1 MAYPDFEYH
10 ETQRTA
16 KLPKWYEKKPAI
28 DTTLLTKIYLG
39 IVRDA
44 RDPQRM
50 GRILVWIPELS
61 GESDKEENWVICSY
75 CSPFAGA
82 SFFNF
87 EFHKDPEK
95 SSEGLGAIADIKARA
110 SSRTPQPDTIKKD
123 PGPTDFSGRQSY
135 GMWFTPP
142 DVGNEVLIAF
152 VNGDPNFGIWFGCL
166 YQQDLNH
173 MIPGVGQD
181 TIHKGPDS
189 DVMSNETGPVIE
201 TDLSVSANTKN
212 KDNPDRR
219 MFKPLRD
226 GLKLQQGLDND
237 GARGQSTSSARRESP
252 SQVFGILTP
261 NGSQFVMDDG
271 EPPSSDPQSPPV
283 QPREFIRLRTKGGAQ
298 LLIDQTDGF
307 VYAISRDGRTWLEL
321 SDKGDGN
328 FDIYTSGNISIHAEK
343 GDINLKAG
351 LKDINIQAERDINI
365 VAGKN
370 IRMLA
375 GQNFDT
381 LVQGNISTE
390 SQAKISSKAAGDYA
404 INSDSEIGIT
414 AVGNLREQASNVFM
428 NSGPGPQSDAPS
440 TPPSYQVASPS
451 SPPEASDSGRWEPG
465 AAYPEGSNIISR
477 VPQHEP
483 WIDHNVSTQGVNR
496 KIVES
501 PRDSSILSGASI
513 FGQLIPND
521 IVLPDTT
528 RLIGQRFN
536 SADLPEYIQVAN
548 VLAGDLSPVASLG
561 ISQSGLDLIK
571 KFEGSENRVYL
582 DATGLPTIGIGHLI
596 TEADRASGRFAN
608 GFITDAEVDELL
620 REDLANVET
629 AVRGCVNQPLT
640 NNQYDALVSMAF
652 NIGNTGFCNSTL
664 VKRINEGNYQEVP
677 NEMQRWDKARVGGT
691 LQPLQGLTNRRVAEA
706 RLFAKNPAV

>member
-16 KLPKWYEKKPAI
+16 KLPKWYQKQPAI

-39 IVRDA
+39 IVRDS

-87 EFHKDPEK
+87 DFHKDPEK
-95 SSEGLGAIADIKARA
+95 NTISPDGIGAIEDIKNRA
-110 SSRTPQPDTIKKD
+110 GTQGANRVPQPDTIRKD
-123 PGPTDFSGRQSY
+123 GIPSEYSGRQSY

-142 DVGNEVLIAF
+142 DVGNEVLVLF
-152 VNGDPNFGIWFGCL
+152 VNGDPNFGVWFGCL
-166 YQQDLNH
+166 FQQDLNH
-173 MIPGVGQD
+173 MIPGVAQD
-181 TIHKGPDS
+181 TIFKGSDS
-189 DVMSNETGPVIE
+189 DVMDDEVGPVIE
-201 TDLSVSANTKN
+201 ADLSVAENTKN

-226 GLKLQQGLDND
+226 GLKLQQGLDQD

-261 NGSQFVMDDG
+261 NGNHFVMDDG
-271 EPPSSDPQSPPV
+271 QPPSSDPQSPPI
-283 QPREFIRLRTKGGAQ
+283 QAREFIRLRTKGGAQ

-343 GDINLKAG
+343 GNINLKAG

-370 IRMLA
+370 IRIIA

-390 SQAKISSKAAGDYA
+390 SQAKISSKAA
-404 INSDSEIGIT
+404 
-414 AVGNLREQASNVFM
+414 
-428 NSGPGPQSDAPS
+428 
-440 TPPSYQVASPS
+440 
-451 SPPEASDSGRWEPG
+451 
-465 AAYPEGSNIISR
+465 
-477 VPQHEP
+477 
-483 WIDHNVSTQGVNR
+483 NVSFIPSLHFIWNFL
-496 KIVES
+496 IVFFVYSFYKSAITE
-501 PRDSSILSGASI
+501 SSIS
-513 FGQLIPND
+513 
-521 IVLPDTT
+521 
-528 RLIGQRFN
+528 
-536 SADLPEYIQVAN
+536 YI
-548 VLAGDLSPVASLG
+548 
-561 ISQSGLDLIK
+561 K
-571 KFEGSENRVYL
+571 CHTY
-582 DATGLPTIGIGHLI
+582 
-596 TEADRASGRFAN
+596 
-608 GFITDAEVDELL
+608 
-620 REDLANVET
+620 
-629 AVRGCVNQPLT
+629 
-640 NNQYDALVSMAF
+640 
-652 NIGNTGFCNSTL
+652 
-664 VKRINEGNYQEVP
+664 
-677 NEMQRWDKARVGGT
+677 
-691 LQPLQGLTNRRVAEA
+691 
-706 RLFAKNPAV
+706 